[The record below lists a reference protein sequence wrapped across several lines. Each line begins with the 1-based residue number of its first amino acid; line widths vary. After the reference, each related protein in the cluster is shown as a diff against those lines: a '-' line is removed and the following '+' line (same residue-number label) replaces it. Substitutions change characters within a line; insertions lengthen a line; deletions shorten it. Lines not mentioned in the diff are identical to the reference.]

1 MVKIKEIE
9 QQDYSDALNCI
20 QRSVSITNRPN
31 YPEKIITYQL
41 TVHYTPEWMI
51 TTIKD
56 KYFIVAVQDNQVVG
70 TGALKNNELR
80 SIFVD
85 PTYQKQGVGRVI
97 VQHLEH

>member
-1 MVKIKEIE
+1 
-9 QQDYSDALNCI
+9 
-20 QRSVSITNRPN
+20 
-31 YPEKIITYQL
+31 
-41 TVHYTPEWMI
+41 MI
-51 TTIKD
+51 TTKKD

-70 TGALKNNELR
+70 PGAINNIELR